1 MRLDSGKYAFGRS
14 LSLMWC
20 SLMEVCALY
29 ITYWCSSL
37 DRLPMVTSTSDE
49 WVCTE
54 QGGRSCKAI
63 RAVAGPPNHYHQ
75 PEILRLG
82 LAHKLQIGASV
93 ANED

>member
-1 MRLDSGKYAFGRS
+1 MRLDSGKYAFSRS
-14 LSLMWC
+14 SSLMRC

-29 ITYWCSSL
+29 ITYWCSSS

-49 WVCTE
+49 CVCTE

-63 RAVAGPPNHYHQ
+63 CAAVGPPNHYHQ
-75 PEILRLG
+75 PEILWLG
-82 LAHKLQIGASV
+82 LAHELQIGASV